1 MADDRIVTVTIKSEY
16 DGKGDVNAK
25 KGLKEVAKQAQ
36 KTNETAQSGVSA
48 TTEKVILWS
57 QALNIVSTA
66 WKAAR
71 GAANWLWESVEMAN
85 KNARA
90 VNMLSAA
97 YQNVGYT
104 AEGALKQAKAFASEM
119 QNLTGIADEAFL
131 DAQRLLANYGVV
143 GAKAQEGIRAAYALS
158 VSQGMSFE
166 SALMQI
172 AKAAAGSTA
181 ALSRYGIVLGEN
193 VKEGDKFDAVLKQIN
208 DKFGA
213 SAQSSM
219 GDMAAQV
226 GALKESWG
234 DLREELGNYL
244 IPALQNVI
252 SISKEAISA
261 LNSMFNKDRTTDQMA
276 YEKNLFRIAELNKEI
291 AKWEG
296 IKDKWYTNKEGAL
309 KRIEALQK
317 EKELLQSAQA
327 EFEKRFYKEAQLAKV
342 QNDQAEK
349 QAEQINN
356 ARVINKE
363 AEERAKKEQEVAN
376 KLKDQLE
383 TFRQNAQQS
392 SNERKVRFT
401 AELAGADLSGLATI
415 DNRLEEERSMQQQL
429 AEIREQALQEQITR
443 AQSAA
448 DAETEIGQERIS
460 KALEQLEEFNAEQ
473 YILNEEY
480 AQNRIALDERI
491 NESNK
496 AVYEVQKFLDSQKV
510 KDFST
515 GLNEMSKLQN
525 SKSKELVAVG
535 KAAGIAQATIDTAQ
549 GAIAAYQAMA
559 HIPYVGPAL
568 GIAAAAALTAYGAE
582 RIAEIGGIKM
592 AEGGLVK
599 AVTGGVPAVIGE
611 GGSDEAVL
619 PLDDANAMRR
629 IGGAIA
635 EESGAGVIVNIN
647 VAASGGVEA
656 ILEQLTEASRNGV
669 VQALEFANLN
679 YKVGAEQQGLSV

>member
-213 SAQSSM
+213 SAQASM

-244 IPALQNVI
+244 IPALQKVI

-276 YEKNLFRIAELNKEI
+276 YEKNLFRIAQINKEIAEQNKRLNSSWYNPKLAQQRIDELNKE
-291 AKWEG
+291 KS
-296 IKDKWYTNKEGAL
+296 
-309 KRIEALQK
+309 
-317 EKELLQSAQA
+317 LLQSAQA

-342 QNDQAEK
+342 QNEQAEK
-349 QAEQINN
+349 QAQQINN

-415 DNRLEEERSMQQQL
+415 DNRLEEELSMQQQL

>member
-213 SAQSSM
+213 SAQASM

-244 IPALQNVI
+244 IPALQKVI

-276 YEKNLFRIAELNKEI
+276 YEKNLFRIAQINKEIAEQNKRLNSSWYNPKLAQQRIDELNKEK
-291 AKWEG
+291 A
-296 IKDKWYTNKEGAL
+296 
-309 KRIEALQK
+309 
-317 EKELLQSAQA
+317 LLQSAQA
-327 EFEKRFYKEAQLAKV
+327 EFEKRFYKEAELAKV

-392 SNERKVRFT
+392 SNERKIRFT

>member
-25 KGLKEVAKQAQ
+25 KGLKDVAKQAQ

-104 AEGALKQAKAFASEM
+104 AEGALKQARAFASEM

-213 SAQSSM
+213 SAQASM

-244 IPALQNVI
+244 IPALQKVI

-317 EKELLQSAQA
+317 EKEFLQSAQA
-327 EFEKRFYKEAQLAKV
+327 EFEKRFYKEAELAKV

-349 QAEQINN
+349 QAQQINN

-392 SNERKVRFT
+392 SNERKIRFT

-496 AVYEVQKFLDSQKV
+496 AVYEVQKFLDNQKV

>member
-213 SAQSSM
+213 SAQASM

-244 IPALQNVI
+244 IPALQKVI

-276 YEKNLFRIAELNKEI
+276 YEKNLFRIAQINKEIAEQNKRLNSSWYNPKLAQQRIDELNKEK
-291 AKWEG
+291 A
-296 IKDKWYTNKEGAL
+296 
-309 KRIEALQK
+309 
-317 EKELLQSAQA
+317 LLQSAQA
-327 EFEKRFYKEAQLAKV
+327 EFEKRFYKEAELAKV

-349 QAEQINN
+349 QAQQINN

-392 SNERKVRFT
+392 SNERKIRFT